1 MRKPKSMIVEDHRS
15 ATWYEKGAEFKI
27 LKVKNSTE
35 YIAGAFVS
43 KSEVDQR
50 IQYGWDV
57 TINPKK

>member
-1 MRKPKSMIVEDHRS
+1 MRKPKSMIVEDYRGS
-15 ATWYEKGAEFKI
+15 NFFEKGAEFKI

-50 IQYGWDV
+50 IQHGWDV